1 LYKDYEHG
9 KLKEIDGAEIDKLL
23 KASKEYDGHLKVLRK
38 KLEGRLVEQTVKQV
52 HESTFGLLKNIFGN
66 HSEDKLISMF
76 QKEII
81 KQGKLPERYGPVL
94 KEISTVR
101 ERSKKMSQGEID
113 NVRREAEDFMGK
125 LVEYMQR
132 KDLIKSEK
140 GVLKINY
147 KDKKAELVLTH
158 EASFLVMEGK
168 IKKVST
174 HSLTES
180 NANEL
185 EKAMHA
191 THDGKDTHLPSHVLS
206 VLKKE
211 LGDFTIVL

>member
-1 LYKDYEHG
+1 
-9 KLKEIDGAEIDKLL
+9 
-23 KASKEYDGHLKVLRK
+23 
-38 KLEGRLVEQTVKQV
+38 
-52 HESTFGLLKNIFGN
+52 
-66 HSEDKLISMF
+66 
-76 QKEII
+76 
-81 KQGKLPERYGPVL
+81 
-94 KEISTVR
+94 
-101 ERSKKMSQGEID
+101 
-113 NVRREAEDFMGK
+113 
-125 LVEYMQR
+125 MQR

-140 GVLKINY
+140 GVLKIIY

-168 IKKVST
+168 IKKVGT

-191 THDGKDTHLPSHVLS
+191 MHDGKDTHLPSHVLS